1 MRFITLPNYHS
12 MTETPEEKRLK
23 LSDFWIKIKIFW
35 LLWMLYSTL
44 SHSRPQLQKQFAYEF
59 AGCFRFRFSPDTQ
72 NRAFAKKRKLH
83 SYLRYNPGGGGEN
96 NFWLKFSGGNYMYLS
111 GWKKYFNIQ
120 EKGIPNFNAKR
131 SIYMSVALTDGLVLL
146 RLQGY
151 SMCLATFYKKF

>member
-12 MTETPEEKRLK
+12 MTEIPEEKHLK
-23 LSDFWIKIKIFW
+23 LSDFWIKFKIFW

-83 SYLRYNPGGGGEN
+83 SYPRYNPGGGGKTIFDSNLVEETICTFLVEKN
-96 NFWLKFSGGNYMYLS
+96 ALISR
-111 GWKKYFNIQ
+111 KKEFLILMQ
-120 EKGIPNFNAKR
+120 KGQ
-131 SIYMSVALTDGLVLL
+131 SMSVALTDGLVLL

-151 SMCLATFYKKF
+151 SMWLATFYKKF